1 MVIAGGDGSLLN
13 TIDEALT
20 YKIDIDSM
28 FFGILPFGSGNDLA
42 GQLGWG
48 LDPKKIWTDN
58 YCLLAKL
65 LINSVEERL
74 NIWEIK
80 AFPRQSG
87 QILKWDTK

>member
-42 GQLGWG
+42 G
-48 LDPKKIWTDN
+48 
-58 YCLLAKL
+58 
-65 LINSVEERL
+65 
-74 NIWEIK
+74 
-80 AFPRQSG
+80 
-87 QILKWDTK
+87 